1 MRDVNSEP
9 DLIITVPN
17 TATIGSVMFTY
28 KSWTALGY
36 DVEIVCSDSEELRK
50 EVEEARQR
58 LLNQKFPRASFR
70 RQYEG
75 RIARQQRKEPR
86 NGSTYLEWN
95 RKLKWQPRFF
105 SAPSRKSH
113 FSQSRLRLSQVQSL
127 GRSTAARLH
136 KACSLD
142 WSVL

>member
-1 MRDVNSEP
+1 MRN
-9 DLIITVPN
+9 DLCENVLTITVPN
-17 TATIGSVMFTY
+17 TATLGSVMFTY
-28 KSWTALGY
+28 LSWTALGY
-36 DVEIVCSDSEELRK
+36 DVEIVGSDCEELRK
-50 EVEEARQR
+50 EVEEAHQR
-58 LLNQKFPRASFR
+58 ILNQKFPRASFR

-86 NGSTYLEWN
+86 NGSIYLEWN

-127 GRSTAARLH
+127 GRSTTSRLL